1 MAEPPR
7 QDPTRKRLFK
17 GKHSV
22 PQKPRLSFSVQQPI
36 WSSWQQKRQAHP
48 VAGIGGGGGGGEGG
62 TAGRGGKGGTS
73 EGKGV
78 SGGGFRGEG
87 GECVGERRVA
97 GIGGGV
103 RGREGASVGMGSV
116 GERAWRSVSEIGTFG
131 GLRGLD
137 VTTLGSDTR
146 GGFGSDNRGD
156 LGSDGRGGF
165 GSGTVFHP
173 TAWRCGIP
181 AVVRR
186 RRIKTIADW
195 SDDDGNDNG
204 GDGDGDGDGG
214 CADDGDGDGDAAGD
228 GDWLDEDGEEEGVEA
243 EEGEEEA
250 VENEEEK
257 EEEAGEEG
265 GEVEGREKEAEEEEQ
280 DERELEGLRERHVR
294 ECGGRRKRRRV
305 IGNEEEEE
313 QEAGKWMGEERRG
326 NIGVQ
331 ESVEREEGAGRE
343 EQDRTMG
350 GNDDDR
356 DADND
361 DRDADND
368 DRDADNDGRDADN
381 DGRDAD
387 NDGRD
392 ADNDGRDADNDG
404 RDADND
410 GRDADNDGRDADNDG
425 RDADHDGRD
434 ADSDDSMMTQPD
446 DEATWQSLIE
456 QSTVEIVMESARE
469 GGRRKVDGLEIL
481 SDSQEEDKG
490 GGGRIRVEEEQER
503 EGSEGRGKGKKGGE
517 VRRREEVGHE
527 EGEGREKAGGSSEM
541 VQSGFAG
548 SREGRSEGRG
558 VGRGEEGRGEVGK
571 GGEGRGEEERGEC
584 ANGGREEENL
594 SGAEEKVLAD
604 EDARCVQDE
613 AEALEEGEGMAMG
626 EFDFEPPSFSL
637 HVQPSELHME
647 PDARMNFLPS
657 QGVDAPSLSFHP
669 EAPPKSPPL
678 VQPSEIQAELDGMN
692 FSPSQGLDA
701 PSFSLNPEA
710 PPKMGVKHETA
721 FEAPEESGTQESG
734 FQASQGLDAPS
745 FSLGL
750 EGWDG
755 EEGALGD
762 GQCMT
767 ERDGQQGAA
776 ERVFD
781 RSHRKMESTVGDDE
795 GLAKREAWEGK
806 QGAVEQRVAVG
817 WDGERCREDER
828 SERALGDGV
837 YGRVESGKKVKVE
850 VSGAH
855 ADVAGSAGG
864 AAASAER
871 DGGRRFKRLRK
882 AVEPPATQTPAT
894 TPTLSEATRQLL
906 QRRLPHLQLVGWLEE
921 RGCDANGDP
930 VFIDYRCQ
938 FGSETPSGA
947 DTDRGGRP
955 FSQAHGNENENENG
969 CYEVGGSG
977 FPCPQQPAGVGAAG
991 SAARKVHFE
1000 APQNAPHYMCPQ
1012 QPAGAGGAGSAA
1024 RNGGRMGGEGF
1035 GRQQQLSQ
1043 QQGGSGRR
1051 RGSGGGG
1058 GAVASRA
1065 GGGGGG
1071 SSGGGVT
1078 GRGVAGSSGGHWV
1091 AEGGKKVSCLTLCF
1105 RCVLRI
1111 REKYLLEGVVMAAA
1125 VVDIGIGRGAAAS
1138 SSGGHWVAEGG
1149 KKVSYLHCL
1158 CSQYCIT
1165 SAGGSSGGGYRKG
1178 CCR

>member
-1 MAEPPR
+1 
-7 QDPTRKRLFK
+7 
-17 GKHSV
+17 
-22 PQKPRLSFSVQQPI
+22 
-36 WSSWQQKRQAHP
+36 
-48 VAGIGGGGGGGEGG
+48 
-62 TAGRGGKGGTS
+62 
-73 EGKGV
+73 
-78 SGGGFRGEG
+78 
-87 GECVGERRVA
+87 
-97 GIGGGV
+97 
-103 RGREGASVGMGSV
+103 
-116 GERAWRSVSEIGTFG
+116 
-131 GLRGLD
+131 
-137 VTTLGSDTR
+137 
-146 GGFGSDNRGD
+146 
-156 LGSDGRGGF
+156 
-165 GSGTVFHP
+165 
-173 TAWRCGIP
+173 
-181 AVVRR
+181 
-186 RRIKTIADW
+186 
-195 SDDDGNDNG
+195 
-204 GDGDGDGDGG
+204 
-214 CADDGDGDGDAAGD
+214 
-228 GDWLDEDGEEEGVEA
+228 
-243 EEGEEEA
+243 
-250 VENEEEK
+250 
-257 EEEAGEEG
+257 
-265 GEVEGREKEAEEEEQ
+265 
-280 DERELEGLRERHVR
+280 
-294 ECGGRRKRRRV
+294 
-305 IGNEEEEE
+305 
-313 QEAGKWMGEERRG
+313 
-326 NIGVQ
+326 
-331 ESVEREEGAGRE
+331 
-343 EQDRTMG
+343 
-350 GNDDDR
+350 
-356 DADND
+356 
-361 DRDADND
+361 
-368 DRDADNDGRDADN
+368 
-381 DGRDAD
+381 
-387 NDGRD
+387 
-392 ADNDGRDADNDG
+392 
-404 RDADND
+404 
-410 GRDADNDGRDADNDG
+410 
-425 RDADHDGRD
+425 
-434 ADSDDSMMTQPD
+434 
-446 DEATWQSLIE
+446 
-456 QSTVEIVMESARE
+456 
-469 GGRRKVDGLEIL
+469 
-481 SDSQEEDKG
+481 
-490 GGGRIRVEEEQER
+490 
-503 EGSEGRGKGKKGGE
+503 
-517 VRRREEVGHE
+517 
-527 EGEGREKAGGSSEM
+527 
-541 VQSGFAG
+541 
-548 SREGRSEGRG
+548 
-558 VGRGEEGRGEVGK
+558 
-571 GGEGRGEEERGEC
+571 
-584 ANGGREEENL
+584 
-594 SGAEEKVLAD
+594 
-604 EDARCVQDE
+604 
-613 AEALEEGEGMAMG
+613 MG

-776 ERVFD
+776 ERVFE

-817 WDGERCREDER
+817 WDGERQ
-828 SERALGDGV
+828 
-837 YGRVESGKKVKVE
+837 
-850 VSGAH
+850 GATQQPPRQTP
-855 ADVAGSAGG
+855 
-864 AAASAER
+864 AATPVPSSSMHQ
-871 DGGRRFKRLRK
+871 
-882 AVEPPATQTPAT
+882 PPATQTPAT

-1149 KKVSYLHCL
+1149 KKVYVTASGKTLYGRIAYRQHLRD
-1158 CSQYCIT
+1158 SGRT
-1165 SAGGSSGGGYRKG
+1165 SRRGKGKRK
-1178 CCR
+1178 RK

>member
-1 MAEPPR
+1 
-7 QDPTRKRLFK
+7 
-17 GKHSV
+17 
-22 PQKPRLSFSVQQPI
+22 
-36 WSSWQQKRQAHP
+36 
-48 VAGIGGGGGGGEGG
+48 
-62 TAGRGGKGGTS
+62 
-73 EGKGV
+73 
-78 SGGGFRGEG
+78 
-87 GECVGERRVA
+87 
-97 GIGGGV
+97 
-103 RGREGASVGMGSV
+103 MGSV

-541 VQSGFAG
+541 VQSG
-548 SREGRSEGRG
+548 RS
-558 VGRGEEGRGEVGK
+558 
-571 GGEGRGEEERGEC
+571 GGL
-584 ANGGREEENL
+584 GG
-594 SGAEEKVLAD
+594 G
-604 EDARCVQDE
+604 
-613 AEALEEGEGMAMG
+613 GGMAMG

-837 YGRVESGKKVKVE
+837 YGRVESGKKVK
-850 VSGAH
+850 
-855 ADVAGSAGG
+855 
-864 AAASAER
+864 
-871 DGGRRFKRLRK
+871 
-882 AVEPPATQTPAT
+882 VEPPATQTPAT

>member
-410 GRDADNDGRDADNDG
+410 GRDADNDAGMLT
-425 RDADHDGRD
+425 
-434 ADSDDSMMTQPD
+434 MM
-446 DEATWQSLIE
+446 
-456 QSTVEIVMESARE
+456 
-469 GGRRKVDGLEIL
+469 
-481 SDSQEEDKG
+481 
-490 GGGRIRVEEEQER
+490 
-503 EGSEGRGKGKKGGE
+503 
-517 VRRREEVGHE
+517 
-527 EGEGREKAGGSSEM
+527 AGM
-541 VQSGFAG
+541 
-548 SREGRSEGRG
+548 
-558 VGRGEEGRGEVGK
+558 
-571 GGEGRGEEERGEC
+571 
-584 ANGGREEENL
+584 L
-594 SGAEEKVLAD
+594 T
-604 EDARCVQDE
+604 DE

-776 ERVFD
+776 ERVFE

-817 WDGERCREDER
+817 WDGERCREVER

-882 AVEPPATQTPAT
+882 AVETPAT

-1024 RNGGRMGGEGF
+1024 RNGGRMGGEGV
-1035 GRQQQLSQ
+1035 GWQQQLSQ

-1149 KKVSYLHCL
+1149 KKVYVTASGKTLYGRIAYRQHLRD
-1158 CSQYCIT
+1158 SGRT
-1165 SAGGSSGGGYRKG
+1165 SRRGKGKRK
-1178 CCR
+1178 RK